1 MTQTR
6 TAISDEIKYEICN
19 YQIKNPNIS
28 HENIAIYFNR
38 LHNINI
44 KKPTISKILKD
55 RERWLSITNNTSSTY
70 RHREVKYPSL
80 EQALSI
86 WVKQALSKNM
96 ILSDNILR
104 EKAKEFAQD
113 LNIAENAIGFS
124 NGWLGGFKSRN
135 NLSKQRIHGES
146 NSAPLSTLPEL
157 RAELQELISK
167 YDPNDVFNF
176 DEMGLFYRMTP
187 NQTLASGPVS
197 GTKKDKTRITWQVLI
212 LLDNASSHLEP
223 KKKEA
228 NNNELYNSDE
238 TSAAE
243 SSHAAKNKKGK
254 KRAVSKSKKSR
265 QLFDDLSQPLELT
278 NITIKYLPPNTTSHL
293 QPMDQG
299 IINNFKVKYKQYYCQ
314 HLIRQFDN
322 REDIGRKLNL
332 LEAINYLSDAW
343 LDVSQNI
350 ISNCWA
356 KAGILPS
363 VNHVQREVASDQI
376 DMELDVEF
384 EEIEE
389 LLEILP
395 DIGTPFL
402 DDIDHY
408 IKELEEL
415 PVEEFLDDKQIIE
428 YVTKDS
434 SEEVISDSEPEL
446 EIISI
451 KEAVQ
456 GLKTFITFFTQQ
468 SDHSGF
474 CSEDLKIFN
483 KYSKLMNVKLFESKK
498 QTSIDSFF
506 N

>member
-1 MTQTR
+1 
-6 TAISDEIKYEICN
+6 
-19 YQIKNPNIS
+19 
-28 HENIAIYFNR
+28 
-38 LHNINI
+38 
-44 KKPTISKILKD
+44 
-55 RERWLSITNNTSSTY
+55 
-70 RHREVKYPSL
+70 
-80 EQALSI
+80 
-86 WVKQALSKNM
+86 
-96 ILSDNILR
+96 
-104 EKAKEFAQD
+104 
-113 LNIAENAIGFS
+113 
-124 NGWLGGFKSRN
+124 
-135 NLSKQRIHGES
+135 
-146 NSAPLSTLPEL
+146 
-157 RAELQELISK
+157 
-167 YDPNDVFNF
+167 
-176 DEMGLFYRMTP
+176 MTP

-197 GTKKDKTRITWQVLI
+197 GTKKDKTRITVLLGCNSNGTEKI
-212 LLDNASSHLEP
+212 KPLVIGNAQKPHCLRGINISNLPTMHHH

-254 KRAVSKSKKSR
+254 KQAVSKPKKSR

-322 REDIGRKLNL
+322 GEDMGRNLNL
-332 LEAINYLSDAW
+332 LEAINYLLDAW
-343 LDVSQNI
+343 LDVSQNT

-451 KEAVQ
+451 KKRHKV
-456 GLKTFITFFTQQ
+456 
-468 SDHSGF
+468 
-474 CSEDLKIFN
+474 
-483 KYSKLMNVKLFESKK
+483 
-498 QTSIDSFF
+498 
-506 N
+506 

>member
-6 TAISDEIKYEICN
+6 TAISDEIKYEIYN

-44 KKPTISKILKD
+44 KRPTISKILKD

-86 WVKQALSKNM
+86 W
-96 ILSDNILR
+96 
-104 EKAKEFAQD
+104 
-113 LNIAENAIGFS
+113 
-124 NGWLGGFKSRN
+124 
-135 NLSKQRIHGES
+135 
-146 NSAPLSTLPEL
+146 
-157 RAELQELISK
+157 
-167 YDPNDVFNF
+167 
-176 DEMGLFYRMTP
+176 
-187 NQTLASGPVS
+187 
-197 GTKKDKTRITWQVLI
+197 DKTRITVLLGCNSNGTEKIKPLVIGNAQKPHCLRGINISNLPVSYYWNKKAWMTQDIFRHWIKILDNKFQVQKRQVLI

-243 SSHAAKNKKGK
+243 SSHTAKNKKGK
-254 KRAVSKSKKSR
+254 KRAVSKPKKS
-265 QLFDDLSQPLELT
+265 Q
-278 NITIKYLPPNTTSHL
+278 
-293 QPMDQG
+293 
-299 IINNFKVKYKQYYCQ
+299 
-314 HLIRQFDN
+314 
-322 REDIGRKLNL
+322 
-332 LEAINYLSDAW
+332 AINYLSDAW
-343 LDVSQNI
+343 LDVSQNT

-356 KAGILPS
+356 KAGIFPS

-376 DMELDVEF
+376 DMELDVKF

-451 KEAVQ
+451 KEAAQ
-456 GLKTFITFFTQQ
+456 
-468 SDHSGF
+468 
-474 CSEDLKIFN
+474 
-483 KYSKLMNVKLFESKK
+483 
-498 QTSIDSFF
+498 
-506 N
+506 

>member
-1 MTQTR
+1 
-6 TAISDEIKYEICN
+6 
-19 YQIKNPNIS
+19 
-28 HENIAIYFNR
+28 
-38 LHNINI
+38 
-44 KKPTISKILKD
+44 
-55 RERWLSITNNTSSTY
+55 
-70 RHREVKYPSL
+70 
-80 EQALSI
+80 
-86 WVKQALSKNM
+86 M

-124 NGWLGGFKSRN
+124 N
-135 NLSKQRIHGES
+135 
-146 NSAPLSTLPEL
+146 EL

-176 DEMGLFYRMTP
+176 DKTGLFYHMTP

-197 GTKKDKTRITWQVLI
+197 GTKKDKTRITVLLRCNSNGTEKI
-212 LLDNASSHLEP
+212 KPLVIGNAQKSHCLRGININNASSHLEP

-228 NNNELYNSDE
+228 NNNELYNSDK

-243 SSHAAKNKKGK
+243 SSYAAKNKKGK
-254 KRAVSKSKKSR
+254 KRAVSKPKKSR

-299 IINNFKVKYKQYYCQ
+299 IINNFKVKYKQYYCW

-322 REDIGRKLNL
+322 GEDIGRKLNL

-343 LDVSQNI
+343 LDVLQNT

-376 DMELDVEF
+376 NMELDVEF

-402 DDIDHY
+402 DNIDHY

-415 PVEEFLDDKQIIE
+415 PVKEFLDDKQIIE

-451 KEAVQ
+451 KEAAQ

>member
-6 TAISDEIKYEICN
+6 TAISDEIKYEIYN

-44 KKPTISKILKD
+44 KRPTISKILKD

-124 NGWLGGFKSRN
+124 N
-135 NLSKQRIHGES
+135 
-146 NSAPLSTLPEL
+146 EL

-176 DEMGLFYRMTP
+176 DETGLFYRMTP

-197 GTKKDKTRITWQVLI
+197 GTKKDKTRITVLLGCNSNGTEKIKPLVIGNAQKPHCLHGINISNLPVSYYWNKKAWMTQDIFRHWIKILDNKFQVQKRQVLI

-254 KRAVSKSKKSR
+254 KRAVSKPKKSR

-293 QPMDQG
+293 QPMDQD
-299 IINNFKVKYKQYYCQ
+299 V
-314 HLIRQFDN
+314 
-322 REDIGRKLNL
+322 
-332 LEAINYLSDAW
+332 W
-343 LDVSQNI
+343 LDVSQNT

-356 KAGILPS
+356 KAGIFPS

-376 DMELDVEF
+376 DMELDVKF

-451 KEAVQ
+451 KEAAQ

>member
-1 MTQTR
+1 M
-6 TAISDEIKYEICN
+6 
-19 YQIKNPNIS
+19 
-28 HENIAIYFNR
+28 
-38 LHNINI
+38 
-44 KKPTISKILKD
+44 
-55 RERWLSITNNTSSTY
+55 
-70 RHREVKYPSL
+70 V
-80 EQALSI
+80 
-86 WVKQALSKNM
+86 
-96 ILSDNILR
+96 
-104 EKAKEFAQD
+104 
-113 LNIAENAIGFS
+113 
-124 NGWLGGFKSRN
+124 
-135 NLSKQRIHGES
+135 
-146 NSAPLSTLPEL
+146 
-157 RAELQELISK
+157 
-167 YDPNDVFNF
+167 
-176 DEMGLFYRMTP
+176 GLFYRITP
-187 NQTLASGPVS
+187 NQTLTSRPVS
-197 GTKKDKTRITWQVLI
+197 GIKKDKTRITVLLGCSSNGTEKI
-212 LLDNASSHLEP
+212 KLLVIGNAQKPHCLCRININNASSHLEP

-243 SSHAAKNKKGK
+243 SLHAAKNKKGK
-254 KRAVSKSKKSR
+254 KWA
-265 QLFDDLSQPLELT
+265 
-278 NITIKYLPPNTTSHL
+278 
-293 QPMDQG
+293 
-299 IINNFKVKYKQYYCQ
+299 VKYKQYYCR

-322 REDIGRKLNL
+322 GKDMGRKLNL

-343 LDVSQNI
+343 LDVSQNT

-428 YVTKDS
+428 YATKDS

-451 KEAVQ
+451 KEAAQ

-474 CSEDLKIFN
+474 CSKDLKIFN

>member
-1 MTQTR
+1 MTLTR
-6 TAISDEIKYEICN
+6 TAISDEIKYKICN

-44 KKPTISKILKD
+44 KRPTISKILKD

-176 DEMGLFYRMTP
+176 DETGLFYRMTP

-197 GTKKDKTRITWQVLI
+197 GTKKDKTRITVLLGCNSNGTEKIKPLVIGNAQKPHCLRGINISNLPVSYYWNKKAWMIHIFRHWIKILDNKFRVQKRQVLI

-228 NNNELYNSDE
+228 NNNKLYNSDE

-254 KRAVSKSKKSR
+254 NG
-265 QLFDDLSQPLELT
+265 Q
-278 NITIKYLPPNTTSHL
+278 YLN
-293 QPMDQG
+293 Q
-299 IINNFKVKYKQYYCQ
+299 K
-314 HLIRQFDN
+314 
-322 REDIGRKLNL
+322 NL
-332 LEAINYLSDAW
+332 VNYLMIY
-343 LDVSQNI
+343 L
-350 ISNCWA
+350 
-356 KAGILPS
+356 
-363 VNHVQREVASDQI
+363 NH
-376 DMELDVEF
+376 
-384 EEIEE
+384 
-389 LLEILP
+389 
-395 DIGTPFL
+395 
-402 DDIDHY
+402 
-408 IKELEEL
+408 
-415 PVEEFLDDKQIIE
+415 
-428 YVTKDS
+428 
-434 SEEVISDSEPEL
+434 
-446 EIISI
+446 
-451 KEAVQ
+451 
-456 GLKTFITFFTQQ
+456 
-468 SDHSGF
+468 
-474 CSEDLKIFN
+474 
-483 KYSKLMNVKLFESKK
+483 
-498 QTSIDSFF
+498 
-506 N
+506 

>member
-1 MTQTR
+1 
-6 TAISDEIKYEICN
+6 
-19 YQIKNPNIS
+19 
-28 HENIAIYFNR
+28 
-38 LHNINI
+38 
-44 KKPTISKILKD
+44 
-55 RERWLSITNNTSSTY
+55 
-70 RHREVKYPSL
+70 
-80 EQALSI
+80 
-86 WVKQALSKNM
+86 
-96 ILSDNILR
+96 
-104 EKAKEFAQD
+104 
-113 LNIAENAIGFS
+113 
-124 NGWLGGFKSRN
+124 
-135 NLSKQRIHGES
+135 
-146 NSAPLSTLPEL
+146 
-157 RAELQELISK
+157 
-167 YDPNDVFNF
+167 
-176 DEMGLFYRMTP
+176 
-187 NQTLASGPVS
+187 
-197 GTKKDKTRITWQVLI
+197 
-212 LLDNASSHLEP
+212 
-223 KKKEA
+223 
-228 NNNELYNSDE
+228 
-238 TSAAE
+238 
-243 SSHAAKNKKGK
+243 
-254 KRAVSKSKKSR
+254 
-265 QLFDDLSQPLELT
+265 
-278 NITIKYLPPNTTSHL
+278 
-293 QPMDQG
+293 MDQG
-299 IINNFKVKYKQYYCQ
+299 IINNFKVKYKQYYCR

-322 REDIGRKLNL
+322 GEDMGRKLNL

-343 LDVSQNI
+343 LDVSQNT

-389 LLEILP
+389 LLEILS

-451 KEAVQ
+451 KEVAQ

-498 QTSIDSFF
+498 QTSIDFFF

>member
-6 TAISDEIKYEICN
+6 MAISDEIKYKICN

-44 KKPTISKILKD
+44 KRPTISKILKD

-124 NGWLGGFKSRN
+124 NGC
-135 NLSKQRIHGES
+135 E
-146 NSAPLSTLPEL
+146 PLSTLPEL

-176 DEMGLFYRMTP
+176 DETGLFYRMTP

-197 GTKKDKTRITWQVLI
+197 GTKKDYDIFRHWIKILDNKFRVQKWQVLI
-212 LLDNASSHLEP
+212 LLNNASSHLEP

-299 IINNFKVKYKQYYCQ
+299 IINNFKVSNKFECYF
-314 HLIRQFDN
+314 L
-322 REDIGRKLNL
+322 KLNL

-343 LDVSQNI
+343 LDVSQNT

-389 LLEILP
+389 LFEILP

-451 KEAVQ
+451 KEAAQ